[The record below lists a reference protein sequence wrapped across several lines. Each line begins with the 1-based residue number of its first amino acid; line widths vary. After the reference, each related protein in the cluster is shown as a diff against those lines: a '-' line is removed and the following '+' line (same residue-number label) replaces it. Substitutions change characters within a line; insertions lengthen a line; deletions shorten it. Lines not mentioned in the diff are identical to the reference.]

1 MQLRVLG
8 AHNLESKDTRMESHL
23 LDGVLALDAGSLT
36 SALTFEEQMGVRAIL
51 LTHRH
56 FDHVRDLLPLGLA
69 RMRESRATLDVFAIQ
84 DTADVV
90 SSKLLDGTIYP
101 NFLEMPSRESPTF
114 RLNVVE
120 FYQEFEVLDYKVLAV
135 PVPHSVPAAGFQ
147 ISSGGSSLFY
157 TGDTG
162 AGLSEVW
169 KHVSPD
175 ALLTEVTMGNDG
187 EAKARETGH
196 LTPALLGD
204 ALTSFREL
212 RGSPLRT
219 IVSHLDPAWEA
230 TVRKELEALSS
241 ELACEIQVSHA
252 DMIVQI

>member
-69 RMRESRATLDVFAIQ
+69 RMRESHATLDVFAIQ

-90 SSKLLDGTIYP
+90 SSKLLDGTMYP

-114 RLNVVE
+114 RLLG
-120 FYQEFEVLDYKVLAV
+120 FRYRRAV
-135 PVPHSVPAAGFQ
+135 RAFSIPV
-147 ISSGGSSLFY
+147 
-157 TGDTG
+157 
-162 AGLSEVW
+162 
-169 KHVSPD
+169 
-175 ALLTEVTMGNDG
+175 
-187 EAKARETGH
+187 
-196 LTPALLGD
+196 TPAR
-204 ALTSFREL
+204 A
-212 RGSPLRT
+212 
-219 IVSHLDPAWEA
+219 
-230 TVRKELEALSS
+230 
-241 ELACEIQVSHA
+241 
-252 DMIVQI
+252 